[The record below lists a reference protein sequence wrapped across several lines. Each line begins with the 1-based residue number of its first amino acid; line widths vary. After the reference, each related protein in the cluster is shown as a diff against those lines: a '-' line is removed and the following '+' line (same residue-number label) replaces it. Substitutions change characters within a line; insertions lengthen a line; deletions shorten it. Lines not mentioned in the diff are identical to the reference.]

1 MKWET
6 GGGKKEQS
14 YWIIN
19 RRTLPEWESSLTE
32 VGKCFMMTTVYNH
45 AGVISYVYNVF
56 KKAGKLI
63 KLVKYIRPWVGYMAP
78 NI

>member
-19 RRTLPEWESSLTE
+19 RRTLPEWESSLTD
-32 VGKCFMMTTVYNH
+32 VGKCFMMTTAYNH
-45 AGVISYVYNVF
+45 AGAISHLYLNKF
-56 KKAGKLI
+56 KEEKKKRNQI
-63 KLVKYIRPWVGYMAP
+63 SVQ
-78 NI
+78 NQH